1 MKFGGGCLKNHKQI
15 GQIVQIIK
23 SERTPPAVVFSAV
36 HGITDKLIRAMNDA
50 KQNIQS
56 VRKSVQEIS
65 NIHRRLAEQC
75 ISHKHI
81 LSSVLTETEKL
92 IERLEKLLLGISYT
106 GEIGRPVHAR
116 VVSYG
121 ERLAVHLMS
130 GFLKNAGIPHTLF
143 ETDRIGMIT
152 DEQFDNATV
161 DLELFRNN
169 FSSEVLQIRKKKHVS
184 LFTGFFGSSRS
195 GKVTTFGR
203 NGSDYSAAVIA
214 YAFKA
219 SELELWKDVDGFMSA
234 DPRIIGTAKIITN
247 VSYHEAAELSYFGAK
262 ILHPRSLE
270 PVHSLPITVRLKS
283 LMRPN
288 NKGTLITDKSRRKG
302 HVIKSVTDNRSI
314 AVLRIEGPGVGYI
327 GGLIG
332 KIGDSL
338 YHQAINIISVITSQ
352 TSINILID
360 ERDAGNAYTV
370 IKNYE
375 NGVIEKVTLF
385 NRLSL
390 IGVVGNGMNST
401 PGIAARMFNS
411 VSGAGVNIEMICSG
425 ASDAAAYFI
434 VRRCFTDRALKAIH
448 SEFFERRRS
457 NGIRKSRGN

>member
-1 MKFGGGCLKNHKQI
+1 MKFGGGCLKNKKQI
-15 GQIVQIIK
+15 GQIVRIIK

-36 HGITDKLIRAMNDA
+36 HGITDSLIQAMTDA
-50 KQNIQS
+50 KGSPDS

-65 NIHRRLAEQC
+65 ETHIRLAAQT
-75 ISHKHI
+75 IRNKNI
-81 LSSVLTETEKL
+81 LTSLQNETEKL
-92 IERLEKLLLGISYT
+92 TERLEKLLLGISYT

-121 ERLAVHLMS
+121 ERFAVHLMS
-130 GFLKNAGIPHTLF
+130 GCLKDAGIPHTLY
-143 ETDRIGMIT
+143 ETDRIGMVT

-161 DLELFRNN
+161 DLELFRKN
-169 FSSEVLQIRKKKHVS
+169 FSSVVLQIRKNKHVS
-184 LFTGFFGSSRS
+184 LFTGFFGCSLS

-214 YAFKA
+214 YAFDA
-219 SELELWKDVDGFMSA
+219 CELELWKDVDGFMSA
-234 DPRIIGTAKIITN
+234 DPRIIVTAKRIMN

-283 LMRPN
+283 LIRPG
-288 NKGTLITDKSRRKG
+288 NKGTLITNKSRRNR

-332 KIGDSL
+332 KIGDAL
-338 YHQAINIISVITSQ
+338 HHQAINIISVITSQ

-360 ERDAGNAYTV
+360 ERVSVNAYTV
-370 IKNYE
+370 IKGFE
-375 NGVIEKVTLF
+375 NGVIEKVTLLS
-385 NRLSL
+385 RLSL

-401 PGIAARMFNS
+401 PGIAARMFNA
-411 VSGAGVNIEMICSG
+411 VSRAGVNVEMICSG
-425 ASDAAAYFI
+425 ASDVAAYFI
-434 VRRCFTDRALKAIH
+434 VRRHVTDRALKAIH
-448 SEFFERRRS
+448 SEFFGRRRS